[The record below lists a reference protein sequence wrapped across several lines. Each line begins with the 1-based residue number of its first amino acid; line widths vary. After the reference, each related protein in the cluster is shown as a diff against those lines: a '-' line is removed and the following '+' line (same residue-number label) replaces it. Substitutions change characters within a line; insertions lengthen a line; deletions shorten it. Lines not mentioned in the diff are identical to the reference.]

1 MTRRINAAG
10 LALIK
15 QWEGRKLLAYY
26 DGGGVLTIGYGSTGK
41 HVKPGMRIS
50 EAQAEKLL
58 MDDLDRFERR
68 VASLAKV
75 PLNDNQFAALVSFD
89 FNTGAIH
96 KSTLLKK
103 LNKGNYA
110 AVPSE
115 LMKWVND
122 NGKRID
128 GLVNRR
134 KAEVALWGSKAGSG
148 NAPKVKPELTKQP
161 GSKAAGGWL
170 AAIIN
175 AIVAIFRGSK

>member
-10 LALIK
+10 LALVK

-50 EAQAEKLL
+50 EAQAERLL

-68 VASLAKV
+68 VASLVKV

-103 LNKGNYA
+103 LNKGDYA

-122 NGKRID
+122 NGKRIQ

-134 KAEVALWGSKAGSG
+134 KAEGALWRSRATS
-148 NAPKVKPELTKQP
+148 APVPTPKPSAP
-161 GSKAAGGWL
+161 VSGGWL
-170 AAIIN
+170 KAIIN
-175 AIVAIFRGSK
+175 FIVAIFRGGK

>member
-10 LALIK
+10 LSFIK
-15 QWEGRKLLAYY
+15 SWEGRKLLAYY
-26 DGGGVLTIGYGSTGK
+26 DSGGVLTIGYGSTGK

-68 VASLAKV
+68 VASLVKV
-75 PLNDNQFAALVSFD
+75 PLSDNQFAALVSFD

-103 LNKGNYA
+103 LNKGDYA

-122 NGKRID
+122 NGRKIQ

-134 KAEVALWGSKAGSG
+134 KAEVTLWRSGAASAPVSQPAPQSPSAHVPAKNRLSALIDLIAALFG
-148 NAPKVKPELTKQP
+148 KVGRK
-161 GSKAAGGWL
+161 
-170 AAIIN
+170 
-175 AIVAIFRGSK
+175 

>member
-10 LALIK
+10 LALVK
-15 QWEGRKLLAYY
+15 KWEGRKLLAYY
-26 DGGGVLTIGYGSTGK
+26 DTGGVLTIGYGSTGK

-58 MDDLDRFERR
+58 MDDLDRFEKR
-68 VASLAKV
+68 VDSLVKV
-75 PLNDNQFAALVSFD
+75 PLSDNQFAALVSFD

-103 LNKGNYA
+103 LNAGNYA

-122 NGKRID
+122 NGKRIP

-134 KAEVALWGSKAGSG
+134 KAEVALWH
-148 NAPKVKPELTKQP
+148 
-161 GSKAAGGWL
+161 SKAASAPIPQPKPEQPSAPASGGWL
-170 AAIIN
+170 AAFIN
-175 AIVAIFRGSK
+175 FIVAIFRGGK